1 MRRFSEMKR
10 YSYQTRG
17 VCAKQISFELEDSRL
32 HNVVFH
38 GGCPG
43 NTSAIS
49 RLLEGRDAAE
59 AASLLRGNDCD
70 GRGTSCADQL
80 AIAVE
85 EALQQAGVISSST

>member
-1 MRRFSEMKR
+1 MKR

-43 NTSAIS
+43 NPSAIS

-85 EALQQAGVISSST
+85 EALKQAGVIASSR

>member
-1 MRRFSEMKR
+1 MKR

-17 VCAKQISFELEDSRL
+17 VCAKQISFELEDKRL
-32 HNVVFH
+32 HN

-49 RLLEGRDAAE
+49 RLLEGRDAVE

-85 EALQQAGVISSST
+85 EALKQAGVIASST

>member
-1 MRRFSEMKR
+1 MKR
-10 YSYQTRG
+10 YTYQTRG
-17 VCAKQISFELEDSRL
+17 VCAKQISFELEDKLL

-59 AASLLRGNDCD
+59 AASQE
-70 GRGTSCADQL
+70 T
-80 AIAVE
+80 IATAAE
-85 EALQQAGVISSST
+85 PPAPISWQSP

>member
-17 VCAKQISFELEDSRL
+17 VCAKQISFE
-32 HNVVFH
+32 
-38 GGCPG
+38 
-43 NTSAIS
+43 
-49 RLLEGRDAAE
+49 LEGRDAAE

-85 EALQQAGVISSST
+85 EALQQAGVIASST

>member
-1 MRRFSEMKR
+1 MKR

-17 VCAKQISFELEDSRL
+17 VCAKQISRL

-49 RLLEGRDAAE
+49 RLLEGRDAVE

-85 EALQQAGVISSST
+85 EALKQAGVIASST

>member
-1 MRRFSEMKR
+1 MKR

-70 GRGTSCADQL
+70 GRGTSADQL
-80 AIAVE
+80 GIAVE
-85 EALQQAGVISSST
+85 EALQQAGVIASSM

>member
-1 MRRFSEMKR
+1 MKR

-17 VCAKQISFELEDSRL
+17 VCAKQINFELEDNQL
-32 HNVVFH
+32 HNVVFC

-59 AASLLRGNDCD
+59 AVSLLRGNDCG

-85 EALQQAGVISSST
+85 EALKQAGVVLHELS

>member
-1 MRRFSEMKR
+1 MKR
-10 YSYQTRG
+10 YSYQTHG
-17 VCAKQISFELEDSRL
+17 VCAKQISFELEDKRL

-43 NTSAIS
+43 TTSAIS

-85 EALQQAGVISSST
+85 EALQQAGVIASSK

>member
-1 MRRFSEMKR
+1 MKR

-17 VCAKQISFELEDSRL
+17 VCAKQISFELEDKRL

-43 NTSAIS
+43 KTSAIS

-85 EALQQAGVISSST
+85 EALQQAGVISFSK